1 MERKIPTQK
10 RPRPVKMNDVYF
22 YVVTEDTFEN
32 FKERF
37 KKENG
42 DLLFYA
48 LSVRDYETIAL
59 NMAELKRFI
68 DQQQQVIVYYEK
80 AVTPKEKNE
89 KAK

>member
-22 YVVTEDTFEN
+22 YVVSEDTFEN

-80 AVTPKEKNE
+80 AVTPKEKKE

>member
-10 RPRPVKMNDVYF
+10 RPRPVNMNDVYF

-80 AVTPKEKNE
+80 AVTPKEKKE